1 MNKTGVL
8 DFAVK
13 INILSGEFEFDCL
26 RCIILLRPL
35 HTAREV
41 ARVTFAGAHFFFF
54 SPSERITYRHRWQI
68 SSIYVLTVPN
78 ILNIDIYYIEAS
90 VTCDRAVTDDRKA
103 PIKRA

>member
-1 MNKTGVL
+1 MNKIGVL

-35 HTAREV
+35 YTVREV
-41 ARVTFAGAHFFFF
+41 AHVTFAGAHFFFF
-54 SPSERITYRHRWQI
+54 PPVERITCRHRWQI
-68 SSIYVLTVPN
+68 SSIYVSVVPN

-90 VTCDRAVTDDRKA
+90 VTRDRAVTDDRNA
-103 PIKRA
+103 SIKRT